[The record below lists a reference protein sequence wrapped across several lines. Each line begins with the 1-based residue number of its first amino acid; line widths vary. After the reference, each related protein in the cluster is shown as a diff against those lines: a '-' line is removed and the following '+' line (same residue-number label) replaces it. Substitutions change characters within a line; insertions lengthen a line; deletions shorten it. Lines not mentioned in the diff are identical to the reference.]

1 MATQTFELVS
11 PFLTIYAPSK
21 KWDTSKSDLLLGQTA
36 NRLVTGE
43 LLSYFGANSVT
54 RPASGINA
62 ADVDAQSNWCAPYFS
77 ETGRGDIVTGGNV
90 PVLQFGP
97 FEADTMLF
105 ARAGDETFTQG
116 EGDGTLGAGP
126 AITTAQFANGFE
138 VGGKVFACAVRN
150 PLNGST
156 FNANNYVIGVA
167 PLGSLSAASQTAAA
181 AGKVV
186 CVGRV
191 SRIIGSGAKAK
202 IRVMF
207 GVN

>member
-21 KWDTSKSDLLLGQTA
+21 KWAGDSSLLLGQTS

-43 LLSYFGANSVT
+43 LLSYVDANGVQRPSVVIGNNAT
-54 RPASGINA
+54 A
-62 ADVDAQSNWCAPYFS
+62 ADNAFGLSVFAAPYFS

-105 ARAGDETFTQG
+105 MRAGDDAT
-116 EGDGTLGAGP
+116 DGTGNGGGSLAAGP
-126 AITTAQFANGFE
+126 VAGLD
-138 VGGKVFACAVRN
+138 VGAAVVAAAVRN
-150 PLNGST
+150 PLTGN
-156 FNANNYVIGVA
+156 FNSSDYVIGIA
-167 PLGSLSAASQTAAA
+167 PATKVSN
-181 AGKVV
+181 AGAVI
-186 CVGRV
+186 GRI
-191 SRIIGSGAKAK
+191 SRVIGSGASAK

>member
-21 KWDTSKSDLLLGQTA
+21 KWAGDSSLLLGQTA
-36 NRLVTGE
+36 TRLVTGE
-43 LLSYFGANSVT
+43 LLSYTGANGVERPSVTFGANKT
-54 RPASGINA
+54 A
-62 ADVDAQSNWCAPYFS
+62 ANNGLGVDTFTAPYFS

-97 FEADTMLF
+97 FEADTMVF
-105 ARAGDETFTQG
+105 FRKGDEV
-116 EGDGTLGAGP
+116 LGAGSAGAGSLAAGP
-126 AITTAQFANGFE
+126 SDGLKI
-138 VGGKVFACAVRN
+138 VGAPVYAAAVRN

-156 FNANNYVIGVA
+156 FDQNNYVVGI
-167 PLGSLSAASQTAAA
+167 AAA
-181 AGKVV
+181 DDISGEGPII
-186 CVGRV
+186 GRI
-191 SRIIGSGAKAK
+191 SRVIGSGASAK

>member
-21 KWDTSKSDLLLGQTA
+21 KWDASQSDLLLGQTS

-43 LLSYFGANSVT
+43 LLEYFGANSVK
-54 RPASGINA
+54 RPDSSIAA
-62 ADVDAQSNWCAPYFS
+62 ADVAGITKFVAAYFS

-97 FEADTMLF
+97 YEADTMLF
-105 ARAGDETFTQG
+105 MRGGDDGFTGG
-116 EGDGTLGAGP
+116 EGDGNL
-126 AITTAQFANGFE
+126 ANGPHGDFAI
-138 VGGKVFACAVRN
+138 GDKVFACAVRN
-150 PLNGST
+150 PLNGSS
-156 FNANNYVIGVA
+156 FNANNYVIGIA
-167 PLGSLSAASQTAAA
+167 PAGGITNAADA
-181 AGKVV
+181 V

-191 SRIIGSGAKAK
+191 SRIIGSGASAK

>member
-21 KWDTSKSDLLLGQTA
+21 KWDTSQSDLLLGQTS

-43 LLSYFGANSVT
+43 LLEYFGANSVK
-54 RPASGINA
+54 RPTSSIGN
-62 ADVDAQSNWCAPYFS
+62 ADVAGITKFVAAYFS
-77 ETGRGDIVTGGNV
+77 ETGRGDIITGGNV

-97 FEADTMLF
+97 YEADTMLF
-105 ARAGDETFTQG
+105 MRGGDDGFTNG
-116 EGDGTLGAGP
+116 EGDGNL
-126 AITTAQFANGFE
+126 ANGPHVDFAIGE
-138 VGGKVFACAVRN
+138 KVFACAVRN

-156 FNANNYVIGVA
+156 FNANNYVIGIA
-167 PLGSLSAASQTAAA
+167 PATGITNAADA
-181 AGKVV
+181 V

-191 SRIIGSGAKAK
+191 SRIIGSGASAK

>member
-36 NRLVTGE
+36 TRLVTGE

-54 RPASGINA
+54 RPDSGLA
-62 ADVDAQSNWCAPYFS
+62 AATLDAQTSWCAPYFS

-105 ARAGDETFTQG
+105 MRKDDDHGSITQA
-116 EGDGTLGAGP
+116 GAG
-126 AITTAQFANGFE
+126 QGNLANGPHAGFAIGE
-138 VGGKVFACAVRN
+138 KVFACAVRN

-156 FNANNYVIGVA
+156 FDANNYVIGIA
-167 PLGSLSAASQTAAA
+167 PA
-181 AGKVV
+181 AGINNADAAI